1 MKNNAVLLVVLLG
14 LSAQGAAPAS
24 APARHLVYQFGY
36 NTAAASSGNGTGT
49 ETVDIKPAAD
59 GGLIVS
65 AQDHWWNTARPRA
78 TNTCD
83 VHPNGRVA
91 CSSAPNALSP
101 IQLTLFPLL
110 GAHYFNGLSA
120 AGTSN
125 WTQDFTVYAAVIPG
139 ASGFAGTPTTWKC
152 SFSNQGKGPIA
163 NGNGSVLVEASG
175 TLSQQG
181 GRYWKASSKQRIAY
195 DPAAKIPLAVRDVRT
210 HLPQRSVYSNDL
222 VELKLIKDSQKQH

>member
-1 MKNNAVLLVVLLG
+1 MKNNAILFVVLLG
-14 LSAQGAAPAS
+14 LSGQAVAPAA

-49 ETVDIKPAAD
+49 ETVDITPAAD
-59 GGLIVS
+59 GGLMVS

-78 TNTCD
+78 TNTCE

-91 CSSAPNALSP
+91 CSAAPNAISP

-110 GAHYFNGLSA
+110 ATHFFHGLSA

-139 ASGFAGTPTTWKC
+139 ASGFAGAPTTWKC
-152 SFSNQGKGPIA
+152 SFNLQGKGPIA
-163 NGNGSVLVEASG
+163 NGGGSVLVETNG
-175 TLSQQG
+175 TLNQQG
-181 GRYWKASSKQRIAY
+181 GRFWKATSKQRIAY

-210 HLPQRSVYSNDL
+210 HFPQRTVNNNDL
-222 VELKLIKDSQKQH
+222 IELKLLKDSQKH